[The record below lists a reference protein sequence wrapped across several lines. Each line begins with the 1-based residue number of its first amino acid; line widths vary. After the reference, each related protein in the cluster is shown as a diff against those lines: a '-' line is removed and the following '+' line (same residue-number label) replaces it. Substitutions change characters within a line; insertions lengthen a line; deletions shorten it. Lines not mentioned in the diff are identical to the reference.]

1 MNRRFPLDFV
11 TFGTLLS
18 CLIIG
23 LLLEINDKRQKGAE
37 ETWLEKYGD
46 EIG

>member
-1 MNRRFPLDFV
+1 MNFV
-11 TFGTLLS
+11 AFGTLVS

-23 LLLEINDKRQKGAE
+23 LLIEINDKRQKGAE
-37 ETWLEKYGD
+37 EMWLEKYGD